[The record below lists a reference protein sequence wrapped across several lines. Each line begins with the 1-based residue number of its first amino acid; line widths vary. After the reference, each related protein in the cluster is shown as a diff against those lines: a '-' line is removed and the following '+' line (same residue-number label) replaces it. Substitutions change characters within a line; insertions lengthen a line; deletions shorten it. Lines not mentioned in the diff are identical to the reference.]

1 MSDHDSLWWLLVPDT
16 TASDQHRAPTTAV
29 SADADTP
36 LLNPEIARLFAA
48 TLDDAVPPAVSAVF
62 ESATWQWCPAPEPCD
77 LRAALAASGAGD
89 QLGKRA
95 KRRLDR
101 QLPTRVIHASATAAP
116 STAPDLTLLALLD
129 GLPQHDA
136 LVLHTEAT
144 TVAFLREQLP
154 ALRQLA
160 LQRESKRHHDANLRA
175 ALAAAAARDLAL
187 ITAQRYVIRSEAWP
201 LDDRATANR
210 VLQVRL
216 SSPGVPLSGADLVAR
231 LAARDDYAVV
241 EFNSRDDYQ
250 RERGLPV
257 VSWGPA
263 VARALLAGQS
273 AKDLEAQC
281 PGVWLEKLYDYDRYL
296 LPKWLR
302 PVRAVDR
309 ELAGRCVDLMKVHQE
324 QFEQI
329 LAGTQHGQVARNQM
343 LSPEGY
349 RFFSRLDRVIDCAWW
364 TRLYRRAQAL
374 TRTRLLAGI
383 W

>member
-16 TASDQHRAPTTAV
+16 TASDQHRASTTAG

-36 LLNPEIARLFAA
+36 LLNPGIARLFAA
-48 TLDDAVPPAVSAVF
+48 TLDDAVPPAVSVVL
-62 ESATWQWCPAPEPCD
+62 ESATWQWCPAPESCD

-101 QLPTRVIHASATAAP
+101 QLPTRVMHARATAAT
-116 STAPDLTLLALLD
+116 SAALELNLLALLD
-129 GLPQHDA
+129 ALSQHDA

-144 TVAFLREQLP
+144 TVAFLREQWP

-175 ALAAAAARDLAL
+175 AHAAAVARDRAL
-187 ITAQRYVIRSEAWP
+187 ITAQRYVIRSEDWP
-201 LDDRATANR
+201 LDDRVPANR

-216 SSPGVPLSGADLVAR
+216 SGPGLPLSGADLLAR
-231 LAARDDYAVV
+231 LAARDDYAEV
-241 EFNSRDDYQ
+241 EFNSHDDYQ
-250 RERGLPV
+250 RERELPV

-263 VARALLAGQS
+263 VARTCLAGQS
-273 AKDLEAQC
+273 AESLEARC

-302 PVRAVDR
+302 PVRAIDR
-309 ELAGRCVDLMKVHQE
+309 ELAGRCVDLMNAHQE
-324 QFEQI
+324 QFERL
-329 LAGTQHGQVARNQM
+329 LAGAQHGQVARIQM

-349 RFFSRLDRVIDCAWW
+349 RFFSRLDRVIDHAWW
-364 TRLYRRAQAL
+364 ARLYRRAQAL
-374 TRTRLLAGI
+374 TRTRLLAGV